1 MKAAPPLSPSQQME
15 RSHVRRLGRW
25 LPMLALLLAGIAF
38 WASGLHR
45 YLSLSAIAENR
56 ETLRGLVSGNMFLA
70 LTAYALL
77 YVLLTALLVPGTAL
91 LTILGGFLFGWVAAG
106 AVTIFAATAGATLLF
121 AVARSSLGDLLRRR
135 GGNLANNIAR
145 RFSADAFSY
154 LLFLRLVPL
163 FPFFAVNIAAALCS
177 IRTQT
182 FVLATL
188 IGIIPGTFA
197 YAALGSGLDGI
208 IRSEHLAYRQCVAEK
223 GAGACSFDISAA
235 SLLKPELLAAFVLL
249 SLFALVPPL
258 LRRWNDRKKGGTAG
272 R

>member
-1 MKAAPPLSPSQQME
+1 MKAAPPLSPSQALE

-25 LPMLALLLAGIAF
+25 LPILALILAGIAF

-45 YLSLSAIAENR
+45 YLSLSVIAENR
-56 ETLRGLVSGNMFLA
+56 ETLRDLVAGNLLLA
-70 LTAYALL
+70 LAAYALV
-77 YVLLTALLVPGTAL
+77 YVVLTALLVPGTAL
-91 LTILGGFLFGWVAAG
+91 LTILGGFLFGWAVAG
-106 AVTIFAATAGATLLF
+106 VITIFTATTGATLLF
-121 AVARSSLGDLLRRR
+121 IAARSSLGDLVRRR
-135 GGNLANNIAR
+135 GGNLANSIAC

-188 IGIIPGTFA
+188 IGIIPGTLA

-208 IRSEHLAYRQCVAEK
+208 IRSEHLAYRHCVAEK
-223 GAGACSFDISAA
+223 GASACSFDISAA
-235 SLLKPELLAAFVLL
+235 SLLKPELLLAFALL
-249 SLFALVPPL
+249 SLIALVPPL
-258 LRRWNDRKKGGTAG
+258 LRRWGGYSNGGTTG